1 MKQAK
6 WSPMRWLHS
15 VRAWVV
21 ALLAGCFLALGTGCY
36 GSFPLTH
43 LVYSANGRI
52 QPPVVRQVVFWVFLI
67 LPVYEISAL
76 GDVVIMNLL
85 EFWTDTDFE
94 GFEYSGKAGE
104 LKFAM
109 RRGEDGETANVTVSR
124 RGEPVARAQFMRV
137 SDELCEVRS
146 PEGDLLGSA
155 VRTSDGSV
163 RLEAADGAMITTVS
177 GERLDDL
184 MASTR

>member
-1 MKQAK
+1 MKRGK
-6 WSPMRWLHS
+6 WNPMRWIQR
-15 VRAWVV
+15 VKVWVV
-21 ALLAGCFLALGTGCY
+21 TLLVGCFLALGAGCY

-43 LVYSANGRI
+43 LVYRANGRI
-52 QPPVVRQVVFWVFLI
+52 EPPVVRQVVFWVFLI
-67 LPVYEISAL
+67 LPVYEISSL

-94 GFEYSGKAGE
+94 GFEHSGKAGE

-109 RRGEDGETANVTVSR
+109 RPAEQDGTATVAVIR
-124 RGEPVARAQFMRV
+124 RGETVARAQFVRV
-137 SDELCEVRS
+137 SDNLCEVRS

-155 VRTSDGSV
+155 VRTSNGGV
-163 RLEAADGAMITTVS
+163 RLEAADGSMVTTVS

-184 MASTR
+184 VTYAR